1 MLRTYADTVRVTKVK
16 TTTQNDNGPAHPQ
29 SNRPSEVDNFVFNE
43 ATANAYQEW
52 NVVKKNRFGRKQ
64 ERIFGVDGKKVYN
77 GKRGTFKGGAAQKVQ
92 RAERDISSIV
102 NVDILTNDDKTFRI
116 TWRDDKD
123 LYDIE
128 YTFDNSR
135 ECAEAVAKI
144 RYIRNR
150 DIANARKPSLL
161 KR

>member
-1 MLRTYADTVRVTKVK
+1 MRATKVK
-16 TTTQNDNGPAHPQ
+16 TVTTETSGTRVTDLDHI
-29 SNRPSEVDNFVFNE
+29 VITE

-77 GKRGTFKGGAAQKVQ
+77 GKRGTLGKGGTAQRVQ

-102 NVDILTNDDKTFRI
+102 NIEILSSDDKTFRI
-116 TWRDDKD
+116 TWRDDRD

-128 YTFDNSR
+128 YTFDTSR

-144 RYIRNR
+144 RYIRKR
-150 DIANARKPSLL
+150 IALDGRNNSA

>member
-1 MLRTYADTVRVTKVK
+1 VK
-16 TTTQNDNGPAHPQ
+16 TTAQGDQGGV
-29 SNRPSEVDNFVFNE
+29 NRSSEVDNFLFTE

-77 GKRGTFKGGAAQKVQ
+77 GKRGTLGKGTAQRVQ

-102 NVDILTNDDKTFRI
+102 NVEILPSDDKTFRI
-116 TWRDDKD
+116 TWRDDRD

-128 YTFDNSR
+128 YTFDTSR

-150 DIANARKPSLL
+150 DVLHTRNPSFI
-161 KR
+161 KK